1 MKIALFEIKDWEREF
16 FEKELSGN
24 ELQFFAEPL
33 RDNSVPQIH
42 DCEVLVVFVYS
53 RVNKTVLDALPNLKF
68 ITTMSTGYDHIDIE
82 ECKRR
87 NIVVSNVAGY
97 GEITVAEHTFAL
109 ILAVSRRLIESVSRV
124 RGGNFSPEGLTGFNL
139 HGKKIGIIG
148 VGAIGENVA
157 NIAKG
162 FGMWVLG
169 YKRKPDPELEQKL
182 GIKISDN
189 LDEVLSM
196 SDIISLH
203 IPYSAENH
211 HFINQEK
218 IQKMKDGVVIINTA
232 RGGLIDSKALLE
244 AILSKKVWG
253 AGLDVLE
260 EEPLL
265 QEEAALLSNEYN
277 RDQLMSVL
285 EDHMLCNLPNV
296 IVTPHNAFN
305 SKEALQLIA
314 ATTKDNILAFMK
326 GTPQNLIEE
335 KK

>member
-16 FEKELSGN
+16 FEKELAGN
-24 ELQFFAEPL
+24 ELQFFTEPL
-33 RDNSVPQIH
+33 KDSDIPQIH
-42 DCEVLVVFVYS
+42 DIEVLVVFVYS
-53 RVNKTVLDALPNLKF
+53 RVNKAVLDTLSNLKF
-68 ITTMSTGYDHIDIE
+68 ITTMSTGFDHIDIE
-82 ECKRR
+82 ECKAK
-87 NIVVSNVAGY
+87 NIIVSNVAGY

-109 ILAVSRRLIESVSRV
+109 ILAVSRRLIESVNRV
-124 RGGNFSPEGLTGFNL
+124 RGGNFSPEGLTGFDL

-148 VGAIGENVA
+148 LGAIGGNVA
-157 NIAKG
+157 QIAKG

-196 SDIISLH
+196 SDIVTLH

-244 AILSKKVWG
+244 GILSKKVYG

-296 IVTPHNAFN
+296 VVTPHNAFN
-305 SKEALQLIA
+305 SHEALQLIIS
-314 ATTKDNILAFMK
+314 TTKDNILAFQK
-326 GTPQNLIEE
+326 NAPQNVVDA

>member
-1 MKIALFEIKDWEREF
+1 MKIAFFEIKDWERGY
-16 FEKELSGN
+16 FEKELAGN
-24 ELQFFAEPL
+24 ELQFFPEPL
-33 RDNSVPQIH
+33 KESRIPQIH
-42 DCEVLVVFVYS
+42 DIEALVVFVYS
-53 RVNKTVLDALPNLKF
+53 RVNKAVLDTLPNLKL
-68 ITTMSTGYDHIDIE
+68 ICTMSTGFDHIDLE
-82 ECKRR
+82 ECKAR
-87 NIVVSNVAGY
+87 NIIVCNVAGY

-109 ILAVSRRLIESVSRV
+109 ILAVSRRLIESVNRV
-124 RGGNFSPEGLTGFNL
+124 RGGDFNPEGLTGFDL

-157 NIAKG
+157 KIAKG

-169 YKRKPDPELEQKL
+169 YKRKPDSELEQRL

-196 SDIISLH
+196 SDIITLH

-218 IQKMKDGVVIINTA
+218 IQKMKDGVIIINTA
-232 RGGLIDSKALLE
+232 RGGLIDSRALIE
-244 AILSKKVWG
+244 AIESQKVFG

-265 QEEAALLSNEYN
+265 QEEAALLSHEYN
-277 RDQLMSVL
+277 REQIMSVL

-296 IVTPHNAFN
+296 VVTPHNAFN
-305 SKEALQLIA
+305 SREALQLIVS
-314 ATTKDNILAFMK
+314 TTKENLINFMQNN
-326 GTPQNLIEE
+326 PQNIVSA
-335 KK
+335 K